1 LRFSQA
7 IYRTGMSG
15 TYPLTRDRTAQ
26 PVIRD
31 PDEAL
36 CRARD
41 LLESNMDWNDVEH
54 ELNKVFDALVT
65 AGYVEEW
72 GQSPTG
78 LLWAITDAG
87 HSRLATLS
95 RD

>member
-1 LRFSQA
+1 
-7 IYRTGMSG
+7 MSG
-15 TYPLTRDRTAQ
+15 TYPLTRDRTTQ
-26 PVIRD
+26 PVVRD

-36 CRARD
+36 RRAWD
-41 LLESNMDWNDVEH
+41 LLESDMDWDDVER

-87 HSRLATLS
+87 HNRLVTLS